1 MKMSKKIKILLLVLL
16 TGFSLAGAG
25 IWYAAA
31 NVDPAQLTQ
40 LLSSTIKGQTGR
52 DLKIAGPMKLSFFP
66 NLSVSADQVS
76 LSNASWAT
84 NPEMVHVQNIA
95 LIIRWLPLLSKKIE
109 VDSIV
114 LNGVNLTLQ
123 TNNAGDGNWMLTIP
137 TTQSTPGVSG
147 GSSNTDLSANLS
159 ANPSDSSRNMISLEN
174 LTVNNAQITYQS
186 AKASKQ
192 TYEVSYLSLIK
203 GDGKTKVDL
212 NASSLKGTLIV
223 KGQMTSIP
231 RIVSDWGL
239 SPLNVNLD
247 LEVSLNGKTV
257 EFKGDLEKTPNAL
270 TKVNLVLNSKA
281 FDVEPL
287 AGGAVLASSNGQV
300 PAVLAK
306 SSGDS
311 KYFFSD
317 DPLPFSLLP
326 QATGSLTVNIDQL
339 DIPGYTPFKALKGV
353 LQFKGDE
360 IAITQLTFQMGNGQ
374 AQLEG
379 NVSKFHGSS
388 PTLFAKGY
396 ASNFTLEKVLASTN
410 FGSRLSGGDIKVAF
424 DLKGSG
430 MSLHQLL
437 ARSTG
442 KVQLSVGQAKLPSN
456 LLNNGGDFVVTL
468 LGAVNPLRK
477 KTTETVL
484 ECAVAYLPI
493 NQGQV
498 NIANSVGV
506 QTDRLNVILA
516 GNINLATEAVNLNI
530 YPSEKSGL
538 TTGLDLANL
547 VKLQGT
553 LLQPKTGINQA
564 GVVNSALSIGLGF
577 LTGGATIVAEN
588 AKSLT
593 SKEQPCRDALHPWSD
608 IYPGAN

>member
-1 MKMSKKIKILLLVLL
+1 MSKKIKIFLLVVL

-66 NLSVSADQVS
+66 NLAVSADQVS
-76 LSNASWAT
+76 LSNASWAS

-95 LIIRWLPLLSKKIE
+95 LIIKWLPLLSKKIE
-109 VDSIV
+109 VDSII

-123 TNNAGDGNWMLTIP
+123 TNNAGDGNWVLTTP
-137 TTQSTPGVSG
+137 TTQSVPGVSG
-147 GSSNTDLSANLS
+147 GSSNADLSANLS
-159 ANPSDSSRNMISLEN
+159 ANPGDSSSNMISLEN

-186 AKASKQ
+186 ANASKQ
-192 TYEVSYLSLIK
+192 TYEVSHLSLIK

-212 NASSLKGTLIV
+212 NASSLKRTLIV

-231 RIVSDWGL
+231 KIVSEWGV

-247 LEVSLNGKTV
+247 LEVSLNGKTL
-257 EFKGDLEKTPNAL
+257 EFKGDLEKSPNAL

-287 AGGAVLASSNGQV
+287 AGGAVLASSNGQAPAV
-300 PAVLAK
+300 PAK
-306 SSGDS
+306 SRGDS

-326 QATGSLTVNIDQL
+326 QATGSLVVNIDQL
-339 DIPGYTPFKALKGV
+339 DIPGYSPLKALKGI

-360 IAITQLTFQMGNGQ
+360 IAVTQLTFQMGNGQ
-374 AQLEG
+374 AQLQG
-379 NVSKFHGSS
+379 NVSKFQEPS
-388 PTLFAKGY
+388 PVLFAKGY

-410 FGSRLSGGDIKVAF
+410 SGAKLSGGDIKVAF

-442 KVQLSVGQAKLPSN
+442 KVQVSIGQATLPSN
-456 LLNNGGDFVVTL
+456 LLNNGGDFVITL
-468 LGAVNPLRK
+468 LDAVNPLRK

-493 NQGQV
+493 TQGQV

-506 QTDRLNVILA
+506 QTDRLNVVLA
-516 GNINLATEAVNLNI
+516 GNVNLATEAVNLNI

>member
-1 MKMSKKIKILLLVLL
+1 MSKKIKIFLLVLL
-16 TGFSLAGAG
+16 TGFFLAGVG

-52 DLKIAGPMKLSFFP
+52 DLKISGPMKLSFFP
-66 NLSVSADQVS
+66 NLAVSADQVS
-76 LSNASWAT
+76 LSNASWASD
-84 NPEMVHVQNIA
+84 PEMVHVQNIA
-95 LIIRWLPLLSKKIE
+95 LIIKWLPLLSKKIE

-123 TNNAGDGNWMLTIP
+123 TNKAGVGNWVLTPP
-137 TTQSTPGVSG
+137 TMQSASGVSG
-147 GSSNTDLSANLS
+147 GSPNADLSV
-159 ANPSDSSRNMISLEN
+159 NPSDSSGNMISLEN

-186 AKASKQ
+186 ANASKQ
-192 TYEVSYLSLIK
+192 TYEVPHLSLIK
-203 GDGKTKVDL
+203 GDGRTKVDL
-212 NASSLKGTLIV
+212 NGSSLKRTLIV

-231 RIVSDWGL
+231 KVVSEWGV

-247 LEVSLNGKTV
+247 LEVSLNGKTL
-257 EFKGDLEKTPNAL
+257 EFKGDLEKTPNTL

-287 AGGAVLASSNGQV
+287 AGGAVLASSNGQAPAV
-300 PAVLAK
+300 PAK
-306 SSGDS
+306 TRGDS

-326 QATGSLTVNIDQL
+326 QATGSLAVNIDQL
-339 DIPGYTPFKALKGV
+339 DIPGYSPLKALKGI

-360 IAITQLTFQMGNGQ
+360 IAITQLTFQMGNGR
-374 AQLEG
+374 AQLQG
-379 NVSKFHGSS
+379 NVSKFQESS
-388 PTLFAKGY
+388 PILFAKGY

-410 FGSRLSGGDIKVAF
+410 SGSRLSGGDIKVAF

-442 KVQLSVGQAKLPSN
+442 KVQVSVGQAKLPSN

-468 LGAVNPLRK
+468 LDAVNPLRK
-477 KTTETVL
+477 KTTETIL

-493 NQGQV
+493 TQGQV

-506 QTDRLNVILA
+506 QTDRLNVVLA
-516 GNINLATEAVNLNI
+516 GTVNLATEAVNLNI
-530 YPSEKSGL
+530 YPNEKSGL
-538 TTGLDLANL
+538 TTGLDLGGL

-577 LTGGATIVAEN
+577 LSGGATIVAEN